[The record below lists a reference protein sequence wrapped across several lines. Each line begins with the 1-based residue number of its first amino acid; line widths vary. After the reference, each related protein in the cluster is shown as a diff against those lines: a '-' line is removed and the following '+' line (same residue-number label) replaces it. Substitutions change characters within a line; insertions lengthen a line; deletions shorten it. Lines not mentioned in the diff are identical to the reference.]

1 MSEKLEKSEHVI
13 NADNEEPQ
21 RKAAEP
27 QTNHI
32 ALKALSQGP
41 LELEAPPN
49 GPLVANREEV
59 NQEVALEVPSL
70 EEDAG
75 KAPSSRGTAEEEVF
89 AQGSDSR
96 PPSRAPSRGPSRG
109 PSLSRG
115 PPSRPPS
122 TVPNG
127 SLPEVNGIGGGVGL
141 MPVSRGPTPRMESSV
156 QAHRKNTLEQV
167 EHWVKVQRDEQR
179 A

>member
-1 MSEKLEKSEHVI
+1 MKSEHVF
-13 NADNEEPQ
+13 NADEEEPE

-32 ALKALSQGP
+32 IVKALNPNPG
-41 LELEAPPN
+41 ELEAPLN
-49 GPLVANREEV
+49 GPLGANKEEM
-59 NQEVALEVPSL
+59 NQEVALEVPSV

-75 KAPSSRGTAEEEVF
+75 KASSSRGTTEEEVF
-89 AQGSDSR
+89 LQGSDSR

-109 PSLSRG
+109 PSSSRG

-141 MPVSRGPTPRMESSV
+141 MPVSRGPTPRGESGV
-156 QAHRKNTLEQV
+156 QVQRKNTLEQV

>member
-1 MSEKLEKSEHVI
+1 MSEKLEKSTHEI
-13 NADNEEPQ
+13 NAEEEEPE

-32 ALKALSQGP
+32 IVKTLNPSP

-49 GPLVANREEV
+49 GPLGANKEEI
-59 NQEVALEVPSL
+59 NQEVAQEVPSM

-75 KAPSSRGTAEEEVF
+75 KAPSSRGTAEDEVF
-89 AQGSDSR
+89 PDSR
-96 PPSRAPSRGPSRG
+96 PPSRVPSRGPSRG
-109 PSLSRG
+109 PSSSRG

-141 MPVSRGPTPRMESSV
+141 MPVSRGPTPRGESGV
-156 QAHRKNTLEQV
+156 QTQRKNTLEKV
-167 EHWVKVQRDEQR
+167 ENWVKVQRDEQR